1 MSSSGAEMSIIM
13 DLQDFDVYRSW
24 NSELVS
30 EINGIETKEEIAQ
43 GPSKYDNCFHCCGIA

>member
-13 DLQDFDVYRSW
+13 DLGDFDVYKSW
-24 NSELVS
+24 NSELAS